1 VPRLTNFSLEN
12 RSLCGTFGTRI
23 ANLLPAE
30 IPSRYRVLE
39 EVGQGGM
46 AVVYRAR
53 DESLRRDV
61 AVKVLH
67 SHLLAEAE
75 SKARLQREAQAVAKL
90 QHENIVQIFDYSGP
104 DSPSAYIVT
113 EFIEGHTLKQWLTD
127 RQLAFPEIAAMIVIE
142 VANAVAHAHGL
153 GILHRDIKP
162 ENIMVRRDG
171 LLKLM
176 DFGVAQV
183 MDLERMTVT
192 GQLIGSPAYMAPELI
207 EGRPVDVRTDV
218 FALGIILYQLATGAL
233 PFAGRNPHEVFKRIT
248 DARYPDPRSKN
259 PLIGAQLTKIIS
271 HALAKEPDDRYPTAQ
286 ALADDLREFVG
297 QAGLGAARTELH
309 KFFAHPEAYSLEKKS
324 LLLATLTESGK
335 LELAKKKTAAAIELW
350 NRALALDPHYA
361 PANTAVRLLERG
373 QRFRRTMVGTLAS
386 ALLVAGTVLVFKLV
400 PTPRLGKVAAT
411 SVPVPPVD
419 RPVSPVEA
427 VSIGAVVPEP
437 SVAVLPPSVANLET
451 SLPKRSR
458 VVARP
463 SSQEAKDPKK
473 VELIANEAPVVA
485 SVSTVRFSL
494 GPSPQAVAVYLDGK
508 KQFDYG
514 PDTHGLDVPWT
525 GEHTIEFRKGG
536 FYAFRV
542 QVGPN
547 VYRPP
552 NDHITA
558 KLQGQPA
565 SLVVNVAPAGT
576 QARVL
581 MSGLGSAS
589 KWQFAAVPG
598 QLVRVPF
605 SAEDEIRKSLIVT
618 VVDERNRSV
627 IREVSLTPGEN
638 TTLTV
643 ELP

>member
-1 VPRLTNFSLEN
+1 
-12 RSLCGTFGTRI
+12 
-23 ANLLPAE
+23 
-30 IPSRYRVLE
+30 
-39 EVGQGGM
+39 M

-53 DESLRRDV
+53 DESLKRDV

-113 EFIEGHTLKQWLTD
+113 EFIEGVTLKQWLTD
-127 RQLAFPEIAAMIVIE
+127 RQLAFPEVAAMIVIE
-142 VANAVAHAHGL
+142 VSNAVAHAHGL

-218 FALGIILYQLATGAL
+218 FALGIILYQLATGSL

-259 PLIGAQLTKIIS
+259 PLIGAQLTKIIAR
-271 HALAKEPDDRYPTAQ
+271 ALAKEPDDRYPTAQ
-286 ALADDLREFVG
+286 ALADDLREFIG
-297 QAGLGAARTELH
+297 QGGMGTARMELH
-309 KFFAHPEAYSLEKKS
+309 KFFLGPDGYTQALRPQ
-324 LLLATLTESGK
+324 LLTNLTDAGRTA
-335 LELAKKKTAAAIELW
+335 LGKKKTAAAIELW
-350 NRALALDPHYA
+350 NRALAIDPQFP
-361 PANTAVRLLERG
+361 PALTAVRLLERG
-373 QRFRRTMVGTLAS
+373 QRFRRTLVGTMAA
-386 ALLVAGTVLVFKLV
+386 ALLVSGTVLVFRLV
-400 PTPRLGKVAAT
+400 PSPEETNTESPVAARRT
-411 SVPVPPVD
+411 SDLIPKPSGDTPKTVTTASLVATVTNPPPPEATVPKRARVPV
-419 RPVSPVEA
+419 RPLIPNVA
-427 VSIGAVVPEP
+427 EP
-437 SVAVLPPSVANLET
+437 TLTVAPQPAAASALAS
-451 SLPKRSR
+451 
-458 VVARP
+458 
-463 SSQEAKDPKK
+463 
-473 VELIANEAPVVA
+473 AP
-485 SVSTVRFSL
+485 VRFSL
-494 GPSPQAVAVYLDGK
+494 GPYPQAVAVYLDGK

-514 PDTHGLDVPWT
+514 PDSHGLDVPWNA
-525 GEHTIEFRKGG
+525 EHTVEFRKEG
-536 FYAFRV
+536 YYSFRV
-542 QVGPN
+542 RVGPN
-547 VYRPP
+547 VYRPVS
-552 NDHITA
+552 DHITA
-558 KLQGQPA
+558 RLQGQPA
-565 SLVVNVAPAGT
+565 SIVVNVAPAGR

-581 MSGLGSAS
+581 MSGLGTAA

-605 SAEDEIRKSLIVT
+605 TPEDEFKKSLIVT

-627 IREVSLTPGEN
+627 IRELSVTPGEKKV
-638 TTLTV
+638 LTV